1 MKEYKI
7 IKKSIWSK
15 DIDFEDTLN
24 QLAREGWVVNSAT
37 HQNGNFSKV
46 LLERNKNR

>member
-24 QLAREGWVVNSAT
+24 QLAREGWVVNSVT
-37 HQNGNFSKV
+37 HHGGNFSKV